1 MKNLSVSNKK
11 TFMKASV
18 EHTDFLDLVSQ
29 ANSLIEKR
37 SIIPILSKVLIQA
50 KDNSLHIQATDQDN
64 SIQGAI
70 PAEVEKAGDVVV
82 DSQSLFDILKE
93 LSEGKVYLNEQN
105 GKKLRLS
112 QNVSVFNLIGMDT
125 HDFPAFPSFAIKK
138 PFFIESETLKNLLDK
153 SSYCSSMDETRY
165 HLNGVFF
172 ETPPSPSGFCF
183 RFVATDT
190 HRLALAEEPCSE
202 KHLEDGVIIPDKGVK
217 EIKKLVSYSEGD
229 KIECAVESPRIL
241 FRHKKTVLS
250 IKLVEGKYP
259 NYQQLIPKKS
269 SITATVDADN
279 FRQALRRA
287 ALLSATRFK
296 AVTMDIQKKK
306 IQMKAEDSERGF
318 AQDEVGVLNKTGP
331 DLTVR
336 FNARYVLDAVNSLNS
351 KKIIL
356 EFNNSESACLIR
368 AVLKNKQENRYI
380 SIIMPM
386 KI

>member
-1 MKNLSVSNKK
+1 MI
-11 TFMKASV
+11 KASV
-18 EHTDFLDLVSQ
+18 EHSAFLELVSQ
-29 ANSLIEKR
+29 ANSLIERR
-37 SIIPILSKVLIQA
+37 SIIPILSKILVQA
-50 KDNSLHIQATDQDN
+50 KANSLHIQATDQDN
-64 SIQGAI
+64 SIQGDI
-70 PAEVEKAGDVVV
+70 PAEVEKTGEVVV

-93 LSEGKVYLNEQN
+93 LSSGKVYLSEHS

-112 QNVSVFNLIGMDT
+112 QSVSIFNLIGMEAQ
-125 HDFPAFPSFAIKK
+125 DFPAFPSFNIKK
-138 PFFIESETLKNLLDK
+138 PFFIESETLKKLLER

-172 ETPPSPSGFCF
+172 ETPPFLSGFCF

-202 KHLEDGVIIPDKGVK
+202 KFLSDGVIIPDKGVK
-217 EIKKLVSYSEGD
+217 EIKKLISYSEGD
-229 KIECAVESPRIL
+229 KIECAIELPRIL

-269 SITATVDADN
+269 SIIVVVDSDK
-279 FRQALRRA
+279 FCQALRRA

-296 AVTMDIQKKK
+296 AVTMSIQEKK

-318 AQDEVGVLNKTGP
+318 AQDEVDILSKTGQ

-336 FNARYVLDAVNSLNS
+336 FNARYVLDAINSLDS
-351 KKIIL
+351 KKIAL
-356 EFNNSESACLIR
+356 EFNSSESACLMR
-368 AVLKNKQENRYI
+368 TDSKSKQKGRYI